1 MMHLS
6 EYSCCICY
14 MREKY
19 MCPPPSLLLQLKGSD
34 LELTIVK
41 GSSAPR
47 APLNGP
53 ACTYVNLRLK
63 VNNKEQGGTKWHW
76 TFKPVTVS
84 FKAYILSHCP
94 ACLPVYLVTWLPA
107 LVQRAWCCWRI
118 PEGTTEPT
126 WTGWKKCAAASLE
139 PTTRSSECSV
149 TGLVRAN

>member
-76 TFKPVTVS
+76 TIKPVTVS

-94 ACLPVYLVTWLPA
+94 ACLPVYLFTCSCSEGVVLLENPRGDN
-107 LVQRAWCCWRI
+107 RADLDGLKKVCSSVF
-118 PEGTTEPT
+118 GTNNTKLRVFSDGAGED
-126 WTGWKKCAAASLE
+126 
-139 PTTRSSECSV
+139 
-149 TGLVRAN
+149 